1 MNERSSLSLNWRPAR
16 TVQRVLHC
24 LELLL
29 GEIEM
34 AVKMRPTG
42 GRTKRPRRALL
53 QLGTDGAYGIV

>member
-1 MNERSSLSLNWRPAR
+1 MAQQVSY
-16 TVQRVLHC
+16 C

-42 GRTKRPRRALL
+42 GRTKRPHEALL
-53 QLGTDGAYGIV
+53 QLDTVVFLGFV